1 MKEQTVIQQTNRRKF
16 LKVAGFGI
24 IGGIV
29 GNWLSPRTAQA
40 IPVVA
45 YSSWIH
51 GNSMNIEYPDRI
63 ASELR
68 TGFCI
73 RIEGKPGT
81 ENWFHFAIP
90 TPTIINGNKLKAG
103 SVMLRFRTLSTDAL
117 VKNIH
122 VYDGETRIAQ
132 HDNINF
138 YGDHLFERF
147 DIPRHPAI
155 QWGLGISIGVGF
167 GGIKSMSHR
176 MEFISAGC
184 DFFM

>member
-1 MKEQTVIQQTNRRKF
+1 MKEQTVISHADRRTF

-24 IGGIV
+24 LGGAV
-29 GNWLSPRTAQA
+29 GNWLSPGAAQA

-51 GNSMNIEYPDRI
+51 GHSMKIEYPDRL
-63 ASELR
+63 ASQLR

-73 RIEGKPGT
+73 RVEGKPGT
-81 ENWFHFAIP
+81 DNWFHFAIP
-90 TPTIINGNKLKAG
+90 TPTIISGNKLKAG

-117 VKNIH
+117 VKSVH
-122 VYDGETRIAQ
+122 VYDGENKIAQ
-132 HDNINF
+132 HDSINF
-138 YGDHLFERF
+138 YGDRLFERF
-147 DIPRHPAI
+147 DVPKHPAV
-155 QWGLGISIGVGF
+155 QWGVGISIGVGF
-167 GGIKSMSHR
+167 GGISSMSHR